1 MLLELAAA
9 NTTTSSLCWGIIGPQ
24 GTSICSR
31 GPSVSRIPYKSEQF
45 FWDILFVVN
54 KLLVK
59 NILRSFFYNTSFL
72 TMSPLLLCISYHTY
86 CTNVRAYVK
95 WLILVVVLVLHLSI
109 MCNPEESVEAKSFP
123 FLKVRGWS
131 YSIRTIHDSTKVD
144 NFFETFCLL

>member
-1 MLLELAAA
+1 
-9 NTTTSSLCWGIIGPQ
+9 
-24 GTSICSR
+24 
-31 GPSVSRIPYKSEQF
+31 
-45 FWDILFVVN
+45 
-54 KLLVK
+54 
-59 NILRSFFYNTSFL
+59 
-72 TMSPLLLCISYHTY
+72 MSPLLLCISYHTY

-144 NFFETFCLL
+144 NFFWGHFVCCKKTPCKKHPKEFFYNTKL